1 MIASV
6 YIPSSMNK
14 YNCTATLCRCTT
26 TTPYRSARNVS
37 KTLCCSSILFQIPIC
52 RLYAG
57 TAYEAVFHP
66 ASYTYTVDRSL
77 SGVLAKLKFV
87 DCAWKSRDWNAIS
100 GFWECATQSRD
111 CANSQLVQKIHLSG
125 GLRASFIAY
134 TLFGIFYFE
143 CYFCKLVKN
152 MIFVEKT
159 FVDCGL
165 LPYQSMPCPQIL

>member
-1 MIASV
+1 MSDRTFHVLGMRHMIASV

-66 ASYTYTVDRSL
+66 ASYTYTVDCSL
-77 SGVLAKLKFV
+77 SGVLAKLKVCRLCMKISRLERNLRILRMRNTISRLCKFSA
-87 DCAWKSRDWNAIS
+87 CAENTPFRGPES
-100 GFWECATQSRD
+100 
-111 CANSQLVQKIHLSG
+111 
-125 GLRASFIAY
+125 
-134 TLFGIFYFE
+134 
-143 CYFCKLVKN
+143 
-152 MIFVEKT
+152 
-159 FVDCGL
+159 
-165 LPYQSMPCPQIL
+165 